1 MKSDLVDI
9 ACVIRRETDKAV
21 CIDHGGKETAW
32 LPKSQ
37 IEVEPN
43 SDGKTVTVSMPQWLA
58 EEKRIV

>member
-9 ACVIRRETDKAV
+9 ACIIKRETEAAICV
-21 CIDHGGKETAW
+21 DHGGREFAW

-37 IEVEPN
+37 IEIERGKGG
-43 SDGKTVTVSMPQWLA
+43 SDIVTMPQWLA